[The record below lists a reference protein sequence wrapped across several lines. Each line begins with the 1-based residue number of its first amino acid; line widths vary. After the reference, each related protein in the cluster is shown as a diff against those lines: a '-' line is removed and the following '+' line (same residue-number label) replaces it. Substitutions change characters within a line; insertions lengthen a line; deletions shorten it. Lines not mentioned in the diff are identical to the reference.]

1 MRKRATV
8 ESTADAYLEL
18 LAARGVDY
26 LFANAGTDFAP
37 LIEAYARRQANGL
50 PFPRPITVPH
60 EIPAVAMAHGHAMV
74 SGKPQAVMVH
84 VIVGAANALG
94 GIINAARS
102 QVPILFSAGRTPIT
116 EQGMLGSRDRQIH
129 WAQEAFDQAG
139 LAREF
144 VKWDYELRNFAQLET
159 VVDRALAIA
168 RSEPPGP
175 VYLTL
180 PREVLA
186 EPHETF
192 EYADPSRLAPNS
204 PVVAGPEEIAAT
216 ARVLAAARNPIVIT
230 KAGGR
235 DPLAVPVLAHFAE
248 TLGAPVFEDP
258 ARTYLN
264 FPGDHPLHGGFDPGP
279 HLATADVVVVVE
291 ADAPW
296 FPALRNPSPDAT
308 IIQIG
313 VDPLFSRYPV
323 RGFPTAG
330 ALAGAPR
337 LTLAALA
344 QALRPLLD
352 AATVAAR
359 RRKWEAESAA
369 QREAVAARARA
380 VSGDT
385 PIDMAWASRCVA
397 DCIDDDTIVVNE
409 YDLDSSQTQMR
420 VPGSYFG
427 SSPAGGL
434 GWALGAALGAR
445 LAAPGKTVISC
456 MGDGTYIFGSP
467 TASHWVSRAYQIP
480 ALFVVFNNRAWNA
493 VKRSVASL
501 AKDGWAMRAETM
513 PLYQLDPAPDY
524 EMVCRA
530 SGGWGEKVEDPAAL
544 PGVLKTALHVVRN
557 EKRQALVNIICKK
570 P

>member
-1 MRKRATV
+1 MDRHLPETCEDASMKKTATI

-50 PFPRPITVPH
+50 ACPRPITVPH

-94 GIINAARS
+94 GLINAARS
-102 QVPILFSAGRTPIT
+102 QVPILFTAGRTPIT
-116 EQGMLGSRDRQIH
+116 EGGMLGSRDRPIH
-129 WAQEAFDQAG
+129 WAQEAFDQG
-139 LAREF
+139 GMAREF
-144 VKWDYELRNFAQLET
+144 VKWDYELRNFTQLET

-168 RSEPPGP
+168 RSEPAGP

-186 EPHETF
+186 EPHEAF
-192 EYADPSRLAPNS
+192 EYADPARLAPNG
-204 PVVAGPEEIAAT
+204 PTVAGPGRDRGHG
-216 ARVLAAARNPIVIT
+216 AR
-230 KAGGR
+230 AGGR
-235 DPLAVPVLAHFAE
+235 EQPHHPHQ
-248 TLGAPVFEDP
+248 GRRPRP
-258 ARTYLN
+258 ARGAGPGRLRRGARRARLRGP
-264 FPGDHPLHGGFDPGP
+264 FPHLSQLPPGPSPHAGFDAGP
-279 HLATADVVVVVE
+279 HLATADAVIVVE

-296 FPALRNPSPDAT
+296 FPALRNPSADAK
-308 IIQIG
+308 IIQVG

-323 RGFPTAG
+323 RGFATEG

-344 QALRPLLD
+344 AALKPLVD
-352 AATVAAR
+352 AKVVAER
-359 RRKWEAESAA
+359 RRKWEAEAVE
-369 QREAVAARARA
+369 QRDAVATRARA
-380 VSGDT
+380 VSGDS

-397 DCIDDDTIVVNE
+397 DCIDDNTIVVNE
-409 YDLDSSQTQMR
+409 YDLDSSQIRMR

-445 LAAPGKTVISC
+445 LAAPNKTVISC

-493 VKRSVASL
+493 VKRSVASPRQGRL
-501 AKDGWAMRAETM
+501 GDARRDH
-513 PLYQLDPAPDY
+513 
-524 EMVCRA
+524 
-530 SGGWGEKVEDPAAL
+530 AAL
-544 PGVLKTALHVVRN
+544 SARSRARL
-557 EKRQALVNIICKK
+557 
-570 P
+570 